1 MGPPAWAGPIFSHRF
16 RRASRIS
23 IMHAQEIVIPVSEV
37 FKSVQMPFA
46 PPASIR
52 IGLEARSRLDTSFP
66 LSVSNDE
73 DKSSQGALK

>member
-1 MGPPAWAGPIFSHRF
+1 
-16 RRASRIS
+16 
-23 IMHAQEIVIPVSEV
+23 MHAQEIVIPVSEV
-37 FKSVQMPFA
+37 FKSVQMPLA

-52 IGLEARSRLDTSFP
+52 IGLEARSQLDTSFP